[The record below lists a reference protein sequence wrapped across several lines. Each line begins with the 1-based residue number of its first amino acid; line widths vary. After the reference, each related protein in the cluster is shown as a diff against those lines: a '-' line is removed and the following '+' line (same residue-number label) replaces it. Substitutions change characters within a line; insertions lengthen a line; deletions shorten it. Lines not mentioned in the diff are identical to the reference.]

1 MIFTAIFGL
10 SEKEKYQITSWAFS
24 YFMTTN
30 VSVSEAVEKAI
41 KKVKPGQ
48 VKKDGTLK
56 VSRETLI
63 ELQLR
68 VKNML

>member
-1 MIFTAIFGL
+1 
-10 SEKEKYQITSWAFS
+10 
-24 YFMTTN
+24 MTTN
-30 VSVSEAVEKAI
+30 VSVSEAVEIAI
-41 KKVKPGQ
+41 KKVKPAK

-56 VSRETLI
+56 VSRETLM